1 MAILHRPWKDGDQVI
16 LSLPMKVESSRWYE
30 NSVAIERGPLDLC
43 AKNGGEMDEKGICRK
58 REKSVWFRLL

>member
-30 NSVAIERGPLDLC
+30 NSVAIERGPLVYALKWRRD
-43 AKNGGEMDEKGICRK
+43 G
-58 REKSVWFRLL
+58 